1 MESKIAPE
9 SRTPRLTPE
18 QFAHLGDGAIAYVR
32 SMRSE
37 DVTRLYPQAPEIG
50 PGLTVF
56 ALLSADGS
64 PMVPSGHE
72 GRRPC
77 QRMGK
82 QADDRQFA
90 LKDRPADRLSCGR

>member
-1 MESKIAPE
+1 MQAKIAPE
-9 SRTPRLTPE
+9 SQTPRLTPE

-64 PMVPSGHE
+64 PIGTSGHE
-72 GRRPC
+72 GGRPR

-82 QADDRQFA
+82 QTDDRQFA
-90 LKDRPADRLSCGR
+90 LTSYPADRLSCGR